1 MSYRTSAEFCG
12 MRCNFA
18 AMAKIGINIKQG
30 KIELP
35 KVIVG
40 IDLGT
45 TNSLI
50 AYVPNSEKSDERDGA
65 LNNRVPKIIPVRGQG
80 LVPSVVYFDQDGTP
94 SVGHYAKSKMAH
106 EPERTIFSVK
116 RLLGKSYKD
125 VSEKA
130 DYVSYKIIESDPSSE
145 SMVKVE
151 IDGNFY
157 NPIELSSLILKEI
170 KTQAEK
176 ELSVQI
182 EQAVITVPAYFNDSQ
197 RQATRDAGKL
207 AGLDV
212 LRIINEPTAASIAY
226 GISEKKSG
234 NVLVYD
240 LGGGT
245 FDVSILTLE
254 DGVFEVLSTH
264 GNTYLGGDDLDR
276 SIADFWLKKHQLNSK
291 DLAKTELQLLRM
303 KAEEAK
309 IYLSQ
314 NEIWN
319 QVEAQFEQPFHC
331 ANGTFVLTLNVSE
344 LQNSV
349 APLIEETLKSVNQAL
364 ADAQLKPQEIDEVV
378 LVGGSTRYPG
388 IINALSPL
396 FPHVSINNRI
406 NPDEVVA
413 LGAAI
418 EADVLAGNRSDVLLL
433 DVTPLSLG
441 IETAGGL
448 MDVLIPRN
456 SKIPTRLAREYTT
469 SVDGQVNLKVSVYQ
483 GERELVGANRKLGE
497 FVLKGIPAMPAGL
510 PKIQIQFA
518 LNPDGI
524 LKVAAKELR
533 SGVEQEV
540 EIQPAYGLTDSQVE
554 EMLLSGFQNAQ
565 SDIELRLVQETINE
579 GNQMVYTA
587 ERFLEKN
594 GQHLSLEEIAGTK
607 QRIEDLRCLLN
618 EKADRNA
625 INQQI
630 ELLNDHTRPFAER
643 VMDIAIGQALK
654 GKTLD

>member
-1 MSYRTSAEFCG
+1 
-12 MRCNFA
+12 
-18 AMAKIGINIKQG
+18 MAKIGINIKQG
-30 KIELP
+30 KIEKP

-50 AYVPNSEKSDERDGA
+50 AYVPNVEGSTNGEP
-65 LNNRVPKIIPVRGQG
+65 VIIPVRGFG
-80 LVPSVVYFDQDGTP
+80 LVPSVVYFDENGTP
-94 SVGHYAKSKMAH
+94 SVGNYAKSKIAH

-125 VSEKA
+125 LTEKS
-130 DYVSYKIIESDPSSE
+130 DFVSYKIIESDPASDA
-145 SMVKVE
+145 MVKVA

-176 ELSVQI
+176 ELNVDI

-226 GISEKKSG
+226 GLAKNKSG

-254 DGVFEVLSTH
+254 EGVFEVLSTH
-264 GNTYLGGDDLDR
+264 GNTYLGGDDIDR
-276 SIADFWLKKHQLNSK
+276 SIADFWIKQLGISK
-291 DLAKTELQLLRM
+291 NEFTNHEIQHLRIA
-303 KAEEAK
+303 AEEAK
-309 IYLSQ
+309 IELSKAENWLNKENQ
-314 NEIWN
+314 FTKQITIGNNIQELALNASQLIEIT
-319 QVEAQFEQPFHC
+319 V
-331 ANGTFVLTLNVSE
+331 
-344 LQNSV
+344 
-349 APLIEETLKSVNQAL
+349 PLINETLLSVKKAL
-364 ADAQLKPQEIDEVV
+364 QDAELSASQIDEVV

-388 IINALSPL
+388 VIEALTPL
-396 FPHVSINNRI
+396 FPHIKIDNRI

-413 LGAAI
+413 LGAAV

-456 SKIPTRLAREYTT
+456 SKVPSRLAREYTT
-469 SVDGQVNLKVSVYQ
+469 SVDGQVNLKVSVFQ
-483 GERELVGANRKLGE
+483 GERELVAENRKLGE
-497 FVLKGIPAMPAGL
+497 FILKGIPAMPAGL

-524 LKVAAKELR
+524 LKVSAKELR
-533 SGVEQEV
+533 SGTEQEV
-540 EIQPAYGLTDSQVE
+540 DIQPTYGLTDAQVE
-554 EMLLSGFQNAQ
+554 EMLLAGFQNAQ
-565 SDIELRLVQETINE
+565 ADIELRLVQETVNE
-579 GNQMVYTA
+579 ANQMIYTA
-587 ERFLEKN
+587 ERFVEKN
-594 GQHLSLEEIAGTK
+594 GQHLSQDEINGTK

-618 EKADRNA
+618 NKADRNS

-630 ELLNDHTRPFAER
+630 ELLNDYTRPFAER

>member
-1 MSYRTSAEFCG
+1 
-12 MRCNFA
+12 
-18 AMAKIGINIKQG
+18 MAKIGINIKQG
-30 KIELP
+30 KIEKP

-50 AYVPNSEKSDERDGA
+50 AYVPNVEGSTNGEP
-65 LNNRVPKIIPVRGQG
+65 VIIPVRGFG
-80 LVPSVVYFDQDGTP
+80 LVPSVVYFDENGTP
-94 SVGHYAKSKMAH
+94 SVGNYAKSKIAH

-125 VSEKA
+125 LTEKS
-130 DYVSYKIIESDPSSE
+130 DFVSYKIIESDPASDA
-145 SMVKVE
+145 MVKVA

-176 ELSVQI
+176 ELNVDI

-226 GISEKKSG
+226 GLAKNKSG

-254 DGVFEVLSTH
+254 EGVFEVLSTH
-264 GNTYLGGDDLDR
+264 GNTYLGGDDIDR
-276 SIADFWLKKHQLNSK
+276 SIADFWIKQLGISK
-291 DLAKTELQLLRM
+291 NEFTNHEIQHLRIA
-303 KAEEAK
+303 AEEAK
-309 IYLSQ
+309 IELSKAENWLNKENQ
-314 NEIWN
+314 FTKQITIGNNIQELALNASQLIEI
-319 QVEAQFEQPFHC
+319 
-331 ANGTFVLTLNVSE
+331 TI
-344 LQNSV
+344 
-349 APLIEETLKSVNQAL
+349 PLINETLFSVKKAL
-364 ADAQLKPQEIDEVV
+364 QDAELSASQIDEVV

-388 IINALSPL
+388 VIEALTPL
-396 FPHVSINNRI
+396 FPHINIDNRI

-413 LGAAI
+413 LGAAV

-456 SKIPTRLAREYTT
+456 SKVPSRLAREYTT
-469 SVDGQVNLKVSVYQ
+469 SVDGQVNLKVSVFQ
-483 GERELVGANRKLGE
+483 GERELVAENRKLGE
-497 FVLKGIPAMPAGL
+497 FILKGIPAMPAGL

-524 LKVAAKELR
+524 LKVSAKELR
-533 SGVEQEV
+533 SGTEQEV
-540 EIQPAYGLTDSQVE
+540 DIQPTYGLTDAQVE
-554 EMLLSGFQNAQ
+554 EMLLAGFQNAQ
-565 SDIELRLVQETINE
+565 ADIELRLVQETVNE
-579 GNQMVYTA
+579 ANQMIYTA
-587 ERFLEKN
+587 ERFVEKN
-594 GQHLSLEEIAGTK
+594 GQHLSQDEINGTK

-618 EKADRNA
+618 NKADRNS

-630 ELLNDHTRPFAER
+630 ELLNDYTRPFAER

>member
-1 MSYRTSAEFCG
+1 MSRSSWVEFCG
-12 MRCNFA
+12 LRCNFA
-18 AMAKIGINIKQG
+18 DMAKIGINIKQG

-50 AYVPNSEKSDERDGA
+50 AYVPDQANSGNADVENGRS
-65 LNNRVPKIIPVRGQG
+65 PKVIPVRGQG
-80 LVPSVVYFDQDGTP
+80 LVPSVVYFDEHGSP
-94 SVGHYAKSKMAH
+94 SVGHYAKSKIAQ

-125 VSEKA
+125 VADKA
-130 DYVSYKIIESDPSSE
+130 DYVSYKIIDTDSTSE
-145 SMVKVE
+145 AMVKIE
-151 IDGNFY
+151 IDGKFY

-226 GISEKKSG
+226 GIAEKKSG

-254 DGVFEVLSTH
+254 EGVFEVLSTH

-276 SIADFWLKKHQLNSK
+276 SIAEFWLKKHHLTSSQLS
-291 DLAKTELQLLRM
+291 KTELQTLRM
-303 KAEEAK
+303 IAEEAK

-314 NEIWN
+314 DKIWG
-319 QVEAQFEQPFHC
+319 QSEAHFER
-331 ANGTFVLTLNVSE
+331 TFQCINSKLILTLNVSE
-344 LQNSV
+344 LQNAV
-349 APLIEETLKSVNQAL
+349 APLIAETLKSVHKAL
-364 ADAQLKPQEIDEVV
+364 SDAELKPDQIDEVV

-388 IINALSPL
+388 VMQALMPI

-469 SVDGQVNLKVSVYQ
+469 SVDGQVNLKVSVFQ
-483 GERELVGANRKLGE
+483 GERELVGENRKLGE

-540 EIQPAYGLTDSQVE
+540 EIQPTYGLTDSQVE
-554 EMLLSGFQNAQ
+554 EMLLAGFQNAQ
-565 SDIELRLVQETINE
+565 SDIELRLNQETINE

-587 ERFLEKN
+587 ERFIEKN
-594 GQHLSLEEIAGTK
+594 GQHLSAEEIAGSK

-618 EKADRNA
+618 DKADRNA
-625 INQQI
+625 INKQI
-630 ELLNDHTRPFAER
+630 EMLNDYTRPFAER

>member
-1 MSYRTSAEFCG
+1 
-12 MRCNFA
+12 
-18 AMAKIGINIKQG
+18 MAKIGINIKQG
-30 KIELP
+30 KIDLP

-50 AYVPNSEKSDERDGA
+50 AYVPNSTASESCTSSDA
-65 LNNRVPKIIPVRGQG
+65 LREPQIIPVRGHG
-80 LVPSVVYFDQDGTP
+80 LVPSVVYFDEQGIP
-94 SVGHYAKSKMAH
+94 SVGQYAKSKIAQ

-116 RLLGKSYKD
+116 RLLGKSYKELM
-125 VSEKA
+125 EKWGF
-130 DYVSYKIIESDPSSE
+130 VSYKIIESDSSAE
-145 SMVKVE
+145 AMVKVE
-151 IDGNFY
+151 IDGQFY
-157 NPIELSSLILKEI
+157 SPIELSALILKEI

-176 ELSVQI
+176 ALSIDI

-226 GISEKKSG
+226 GIAEKKSG

-264 GNTYLGGDDLDR
+264 GNTYLGGDDFDKC
-276 SIADFWLKKHQLNSK
+276 IANLWLKKHQIPLDELSK
-291 DLAKTELQLLRM
+291 SELQTLRLI
-303 KAEEAK
+303 AEEAK
-309 IYLSQ
+309 IFLSKP
-314 NEIWN
+314 EVWTDAS
-319 QVEAQFEQPFHC
+319 VPFEELFRSSVGEFH
-331 ANGTFVLTLNVSE
+331 LTL
-344 LQNSV
+344 SV
-349 APLIEETLKSVNQAL
+349 AEIKMALAPLMEETLKSVHQAL
-364 ADAQLKPQEIDEVV
+364 KDAELTVHQIDEVV

-388 IINALSPL
+388 ILEMLGPI
-396 FPHVSINNRI
+396 FPHVTINNRI

-469 SVDGQVNLKVSVYQ
+469 SVDGQVNLKVSVFQ
-483 GERELVGANRKLGE
+483 GERELVGENRKLGE
-497 FVLKGIPAMPAGL
+497 FILKGIPAMPAGL

-540 EIQPAYGLTDSQVE
+540 EIQPSYGLTDSQVE
-554 EMLLSGFQNAQ
+554 EMLLAGFQNAQ
-565 SDIELRLVQETINE
+565 KDIELRLQQETINE
-579 GNQMVYTA
+579 ANQMVYTA

-594 GQHLSLEEIAGTK
+594 GQHLSEEEIAGTK
-607 QRIEDLRCLLN
+607 QRIDDLRCLLKD
-618 EKADRNA
+618 KAERNS
-625 INQQI
+625 ISQQI
-630 ELLNDHTRPFAER
+630 ELLNDYTRPFAER
-643 VMDIAIGQALK
+643 VMDAAIGQALK